1 MANEMKC
8 GQFDMHEDEDYS
20 KQVVQ
25 LQPDGV
31 RSVTSVTR
39 AKVLLPCDT
48 RPRVSSQSSKHAP

>member
-48 RPRVSSQSSKHAP
+48 RPRVS